1 MPLTPYLSWNTSSI
15 PVGATKKANTVK
27 IGARTHASHTLSFL
41 EHEFDSRRRYK
52 LKVTEYKGN
61 KIWRFRLVARTHAS
75 HAWNTGSIPVGAT
88 SVRTQS
94 SSIFFAYRSRKSTS
108 LFCIRKKY
116 RSKFRFSCSF
126 VTIFTENQENV
137 CKSCRH
143 PPKKNNS
150 KVCH

>member
-1 MPLTPYLSWNTSSI
+1 MARTHASHAWNTGSI

-27 IGARTHASHTLSFL
+27 IGARAHASHTLSFL

-88 SVRTQS
+88 K
-94 SSIFFAYRSRKSTS
+94 KS
-108 LFCIRKKY
+108 KY
-116 RSKFRFSCSF
+116 GKDWC
-126 VTIFTENQENV
+126 
-137 CKSCRH
+137 
-143 PPKKNNS
+143 
-150 KVCH
+150 